1 MEHLLQSENVSQED
15 KLRML
20 ELITQ
25 LGKLEKELKECK
37 SMVTIRDIYTEKLF
51 PAINELAEIEIKALS
66 GN

>member
-51 PAINELAEIEIKALS
+51 PAINELAEIEIKATS
-66 GN
+66 SN

>member
-1 MEHLLQSENVSQED
+1 MEHILQSENVSKED

-51 PAINELAEIEIKALS
+51 PAINELAEIEIKATS
-66 GN
+66 SI

>member
-1 MEHLLQSENVSQED
+1 MQHLLQSENVSQED

-20 ELITQ
+20 DLITQ

-51 PAINELAEIEIKALS
+51 PAINELAEIEIKATS
-66 GN
+66 SN

>member
-1 MEHLLQSENVSQED
+1 MEHILQSERVTQED

-51 PAINELAEIEIKALS
+51 PAINELAEIEIKATS
-66 GN
+66 SN

>member
-1 MEHLLQSENVSQED
+1 MQHLLQSENVSQED
-15 KLRML
+15 KLRVL

-37 SMVTIRDIYTEKLF
+37 SMITIRDIYTEKLF
-51 PAINELAEIEIKALS
+51 PVINELTEIEIKALS